1 MNNYKPVLS
10 QDEVVALLGRPLSEV
25 EAKNFN
31 IYFEIA
37 ELKLKDLLCLNEF
50 PNPIPADLKMLLAK
64 MFGSIKAT
72 QDFERENGIE
82 AKRVEDFSINYAAD
96 KKSPMSLVLS
106 NESATLLKY
115 SQCSSGI
122 MHGKTM
128 L

>member
-1 MNNYKPVLS
+1 MNNYQPVLS

-25 EAKNFN
+25 EIKNFN

-37 ELKLKDLLCLNEF
+37 DLKLKDLLCLSSL

-64 MFGSIKAT
+64 MLGSIKAT
-72 QDFERENGIE
+72 QDFEHNNGIE
-82 AKRVEDFSINYAAD
+82 SKRVEDFSINYTAD

>member
-1 MNNYKPVLS
+1 MNNYQPVLS

-25 EAKNFN
+25 EIKNFN

-37 ELKLKDLLCLNEF
+37 DLKLKDLLCLSNL

-72 QDFERENGIE
+72 RDFEHNNGVE
-82 AKRVEDFSINYAAD
+82 SKRVEDFSINYTAD

>member
-1 MNNYKPVLS
+1 MNNYRPVLS

-25 EAKNFN
+25 EIKNFN

-37 ELKLKDLLCLNEF
+37 DLKLKDLLCLSNL
-50 PNPIPADLKMLLAK
+50 PNPIPADLKMLLVK
-64 MFGSIKAT
+64 VFGSIKAT
-72 QDFERENGIE
+72 QDFEHNNGVE
-82 AKRVEDFSINYAAD
+82 SKRVEDFSINYTAD
-96 KKSPMSLVLS
+96 KKNPMSLVLS

>member
-1 MNNYKPVLS
+1 MDNYQPVLT

-25 EAKNFN
+25 ESQNFN

-37 ELKLKDLLCLNEF
+37 DLKLRDLLCLTELSG
-50 PNPIPADLKMLLAK
+50 PIPADLKMLLVK

-72 QDFERENGIE
+72 QDFERENGVE
-82 AKRVEDFSINYAAD
+82 AKKVEDFSVNYSAER
-96 KKSPMSLVLS
+96 KSPLTIVLS
-106 NESATLLKY
+106 SESATISKY

-122 MHGKTM
+122 VHGKTM

>member
-1 MNNYKPVLS
+1 MNNYQPVLS

-25 EAKNFN
+25 EIKNFN

-37 ELKLKDLLCLNEF
+37 NLKLKDLLCLSSL

-64 MFGSIKAT
+64 MFGSINAT
-72 QDFERENGIE
+72 QDFEHNNGVE
-82 AKRVEDFSINYAAD
+82 SKRVEDFSINYTAD
-96 KKSPMSLVLS
+96 KKSPMSLVLF

>member
-1 MNNYKPVLS
+1 MNNYQPVLT

-31 IYFEIA
+31 IYLEIA
-37 ELKLKDLLCLNEF
+37 DLKLRNLLCLTKF
-50 PNPIPADLKMLLAK
+50 PSPIPTDLKMLLAK

-72 QDFERENGIE
+72 QDFERENGVT
-82 AKRVEDFSINYAAD
+82 AKKVEDFSVNYSAER
-96 KKSPMSLVLS
+96 KSPLTIALS
-106 NESATLLKY
+106 SESATSSKY
-115 SQCSSGI
+115 SQCSCGI

>member
-1 MNNYKPVLS
+1 MNNYQPVLS

-25 EAKNFN
+25 EIKNFN

-37 ELKLKDLLCLNEF
+37 NLKLKDLLCLF
-50 PNPIPADLKMLLAK
+50 SLPNPIPADLKMLLAK

-72 QDFERENGIE
+72 QDFEYNNGVE
-82 AKRVEDFSINYAAD
+82 SKRVEDFSINYTAD

-122 MHGKTM
+122 IHGKTM

>member
-1 MNNYKPVLS
+1 MNNYQPVLS

-25 EAKNFN
+25 EIKNFN

-37 ELKLKDLLCLNEF
+37 NLKLKDLLCLSSL

-64 MFGSIKAT
+64 MFSSIKAT
-72 QDFERENGIE
+72 QDFEYNNGVE
-82 AKRVEDFSINYAAD
+82 SKRVEDFSINYTAD

>member
-1 MNNYKPVLS
+1 MNNYRPVLL

-25 EAKNFN
+25 EIKNFN

-37 ELKLKDLLCLNEF
+37 DLKLKDLLCLSNL

-64 MFGSIKAT
+64 MFGSIKAM
-72 QDFERENGIE
+72 QDFEYNNGIE
-82 AKRVEDFSINYAAD
+82 SKRVEDFSINYTAD
-96 KKSPMSLVLS
+96 KKNPMSLVLS

>member
-1 MNNYKPVLS
+1 MNNYQPVLS

-25 EAKNFN
+25 EVKNFN

-37 ELKLKDLLCLNEF
+37 DLKLKDLLCLSNL
-50 PNPIPADLKMLLAK
+50 PNPIPADLKILLAK

-72 QDFERENGIE
+72 QDLEHNNGVE
-82 AKRVEDFSINYAAD
+82 SKRVEDFSINYTAD

>member
-25 EAKNFN
+25 EAKDFN

-37 ELKLKDLLCLNEF
+37 DLKLKDLLCLNEF
-50 PNPIPADLKMLLAK
+50 PNPIPADLKILLAK

-72 QDFERENGIE
+72 QDFEHNNGVE
-82 AKRVEDFSINYAAD
+82 SKRVEDFSISYTAD

>member
-1 MNNYKPVLS
+1 MNNYQPVLS

-25 EAKNFN
+25 EIKNFN

-37 ELKLKDLLCLNEF
+37 DLKLKDLLCLSSL

-72 QDFERENGIE
+72 QDFEHSNGIE
-82 AKRVEDFSINYAAD
+82 SKRVEDFSINYAAD

>member
-10 QDEVVALLGRPLSEV
+10 QDEVVTLLGRPLSEV

-31 IYFEIA
+31 IYLEIA
-37 ELKLKDLLCLNEF
+37 ELKLKDLLCLSNL
-50 PNPIPADLKMLLAK
+50 PNPIPVDLKMLLAK

-72 QDFERENGIE
+72 QDFEYNNGVE
-82 AKRVEDFSINYAAD
+82 SKRVEDFSINYTAD

>member
-25 EAKNFN
+25 EVKNFN
-31 IYFEIA
+31 IYFEITD
-37 ELKLKDLLCLNEF
+37 LKLKDLLCLSSL
-50 PNPIPADLKMLLAK
+50 PNPIPADLKILLAK

-72 QDFERENGIE
+72 QDFEHNNGVE
-82 AKRVEDFSINYAAD
+82 SKRVEDFSISYTAD
-96 KKSPMSLVLS
+96 KKNPMSLVLS

>member
-1 MNNYKPVLS
+1 MNNHQPVLS

-25 EAKNFN
+25 EIKNFN

-37 ELKLKDLLCLNEF
+37 DLKLKDLLCLSNL

-72 QDFERENGIE
+72 QDFEKNNGIE
-82 AKRVEDFSINYAAD
+82 SKRVEDFSINYTAD

>member
-1 MNNYKPVLS
+1 MNNYQPVLS

-25 EAKNFN
+25 EIKNFN

-37 ELKLKDLLCLNEF
+37 DLKLKDLLCLSNL

-72 QDFERENGIE
+72 QDFEYNNGVGS
-82 AKRVEDFSINYAAD
+82 KRVEDFSINYTAD

-106 NESATLLKY
+106 NESAALLKY

>member
-1 MNNYKPVLS
+1 MNNYQPVLS

-25 EAKNFN
+25 EIKNFN

-37 ELKLKDLLCLNEF
+37 DLKLKDLLCLSSL

-72 QDFERENGIE
+72 QDFEYNNGIE
-82 AKRVEDFSINYAAD
+82 SKRVEDFSINYAAD

>member
-37 ELKLKDLLCLNEF
+37 DLKLKDLLCLSNL
-50 PNPIPADLKMLLAK
+50 PNPIPADLKILLAK

-82 AKRVEDFSINYAAD
+82 AKRVEDFSINYTAD

>member
-1 MNNYKPVLS
+1 MNNYQPVLS
-10 QDEVVALLGRPLSEV
+10 QDEVVALLGRPLSEA
-25 EAKNFN
+25 EIKNFN

-37 ELKLKDLLCLNEF
+37 DLKLKDLLCLSSL
-50 PNPIPADLKMLLAK
+50 PNPIPADFKMLLAK

-72 QDFERENGIE
+72 QDFEYNNGVE
-82 AKRVEDFSINYAAD
+82 SKRVEDFSINYTAD

>member
-1 MNNYKPVLS
+1 MNNYQPVLS

-37 ELKLKDLLCLNEF
+37 DLKLKDLLCLNEF

-64 MFGSIKAT
+64 MFSSIKAT
-72 QDFERENGIE
+72 QDFEHNNGVE
-82 AKRVEDFSINYAAD
+82 SKRVEDFSINYTAD

>member
-10 QDEVVALLGRPLSEV
+10 QDEVVALLGRPLSEA
-25 EAKNFN
+25 EAKDFN
-31 IYFEIA
+31 IYFEITD
-37 ELKLKDLLCLNEF
+37 LKLKDLLCLNEF

-72 QDFERENGIE
+72 QDFEHNNGVE
-82 AKRVEDFSINYAAD
+82 SKRVEDFSINYTAD
-96 KKSPMSLVLS
+96 KKSPMSLVLF

>member
-10 QDEVVALLGRPLSEV
+10 QDEVVALLGRPLSDVEV
-25 EAKNFN
+25 KNFN
-31 IYFEIA
+31 IYFEITD
-37 ELKLKDLLCLNEF
+37 LKLKDLLCLSSL

-64 MFGSIKAT
+64 IFGSIKAT
-72 QDFERENGIE
+72 QDFEHNNGVE
-82 AKRVEDFSINYAAD
+82 SKRVEDFSINYAAD
-96 KKSPMSLVLS
+96 KKSPMSLVLF

-115 SQCSSGI
+115 SQYSSGI

>member
-1 MNNYKPVLS
+1 MNNYQPVLS
-10 QDEVVALLGRPLSEV
+10 KDEVVTLLGRPLSEV
-25 EAKNFN
+25 ETKNFN
-31 IYFEIA
+31 IYLEIA
-37 ELKLKDLLCLNEF
+37 DLKLKDLLCLNEF
-50 PNPIPADLKMLLAK
+50 PNPIPADLKLLLTK

-72 QDFERENGIE
+72 QDFERDNGVE
-82 AKRVEDFSINYAAD
+82 SKRVEDFSINYKTD
-96 KKSPMSLVLS
+96 KKSPMSLVLA

>member
-10 QDEVVALLGRPLSEV
+10 QDEVVALLGRPLSEI

-37 ELKLKDLLCLNEF
+37 DFKLKDLLCLSNL
-50 PNPIPADLKMLLAK
+50 PNPIPTDLKMLLAK
-64 MFGSIKAT
+64 MFGCVKAT
-72 QDFERENGIE
+72 QDFEHNNGVE
-82 AKRVEDFSINYAAD
+82 SKRVEDFSINYTAD

>member
-1 MNNYKPVLS
+1 MNNYQPVLS

-25 EAKNFN
+25 EIKNFN

-37 ELKLKDLLCLNEF
+37 DLKLKDLLCLSNL

-64 MFGSIKAT
+64 MFSSIKAT
-72 QDFERENGIE
+72 QDFEHNNGVE
-82 AKRVEDFSINYAAD
+82 SKRVEDFSINYTAD
-96 KKSPMSLVLS
+96 KKSPMNLVLF

>member
-1 MNNYKPVLS
+1 MNNYQPVLS

-25 EAKNFN
+25 EIKNFN

-37 ELKLKDLLCLNEF
+37 DLKLKDLLCLSNL
-50 PNPIPADLKMLLAK
+50 PNQIPADLKMLLAK
-64 MFGSIKAT
+64 MFGSMKAT
-72 QDFERENGIE
+72 QDFEYNNGVE
-82 AKRVEDFSINYAAD
+82 SKRVEDFSINYTAD

>member
-1 MNNYKPVLS
+1 MNNYQPVLS

-25 EAKNFN
+25 EIKNFN

-37 ELKLKDLLCLNEF
+37 DLKLKDLLCLSNL
-50 PNPIPADLKMLLAK
+50 PNPIPADLKMLLVK

-72 QDFERENGIE
+72 QDFEHNNGVE
-82 AKRVEDFSINYAAD
+82 SKRVEDFSINYTAD
-96 KKSPMSLVLS
+96 KKSPMSLVLF

>member
-1 MNNYKPVLS
+1 MNNYQPVLS

-25 EAKNFN
+25 EVKNFN

-37 ELKLKDLLCLNEF
+37 DLKLKDLLCLSNL

-72 QDFERENGIE
+72 QDLEHNNGVE
-82 AKRVEDFSINYAAD
+82 SKRVEDFSINYTAD

>member
-1 MNNYKPVLS
+1 MNNYEPVLS

-25 EAKNFN
+25 EIKNFN

-37 ELKLKDLLCLNEF
+37 DLKLKDLLCLSNL

-64 MFGSIKAT
+64 MFGSIKAI
-72 QDFERENGIE
+72 QDFEHNNGVE
-82 AKRVEDFSINYAAD
+82 SKRVEDFSINYTAD

>member
-1 MNNYKPVLS
+1 MNNYQPVLS

-25 EAKNFN
+25 EIKNFN

-37 ELKLKDLLCLNEF
+37 DLKLKDLLCLSSL

-64 MFGSIKAT
+64 MFSSIKAT
-72 QDFERENGIE
+72 QDFEHNNGVE
-82 AKRVEDFSINYAAD
+82 SKRVEDFSINYTAD

-115 SQCSSGI
+115 SQCLSGI

>member
-1 MNNYKPVLS
+1 MNNYQPVLS

-25 EAKNFN
+25 EIKNFN

-37 ELKLKDLLCLNEF
+37 DLKLKDLLCLSNL
-50 PNPIPADLKMLLAK
+50 PNPIPADLKMLLDK

-72 QDFERENGIE
+72 QDFEHNNGVE
-82 AKRVEDFSINYAAD
+82 SKRVEDFSINYTAD

>member
-1 MNNYKPVLS
+1 MNNYRPVLS

-37 ELKLKDLLCLNEF
+37 DLKLKDLLCLSNL

-64 MFGSIKAT
+64 VFGSIKAT
-72 QDFERENGIE
+72 QDFELNNGVE
-82 AKRVEDFSINYAAD
+82 SKRVEDFSINYTAD
-96 KKSPMSLVLS
+96 KKNPMSLVLS

>member
-1 MNNYKPVLS
+1 MNNYQPVLS

-25 EAKNFN
+25 EVKNFN
-31 IYFEIA
+31 IYFEI
-37 ELKLKDLLCLNEF
+37 CLNEF

-72 QDFERENGIE
+72 QDFEHNNGVE
-82 AKRVEDFSINYAAD
+82 SKRVEDFSINYTAD